1 MTFKPL
7 SIGLLPLLLC
17 ASMANAEDRITE
29 GSRTTINVP
38 DIPAALLSRTK
49 QFANIRAARSL
60 SWHHSGEQLLISTRL
75 GNTSQLHGLSAPLG
89 MRQQITFFDEPISG
103 GVFSPVDDRIMFGRD
118 VGGDENFQGFL
129 LNSKDG
135 VTTQFTPS
143 GSRNTSFVWSSSGEQ
158 IAFQSNQDNAT
169 RFDIWITSADA
180 PENSRMLVQ
189 GTGFYWSPVEFSS
202 DDQKLLV
209 INSVSAI
216 DRRLHVVDVSSGEM
230 TRIGPDATVNW
241 SGALFN
247 QDDSGVYAVA
257 DLDSEYR
264 QLQYIDLE
272 SGEITTLSAG
282 INWDV
287 SSIGISPNGRTLA
300 FVTNEDGYSRVYL
313 LNTRNNTFKPAK
325 GIPDGVIY
333 GLNFA
338 ADNRSLAMTINRAN
352 LPANVYVYDVRRDNT
367 TQWTKGEIGGL
378 DTDKFVEPTLTRY
391 PAWDEV
397 DSDPRQ
403 IPLFVYKPHSPTGKL
418 PVVIRIHGGPA
429 GQSRPTFSSRTQLL
443 TEQLDAAILVP
454 NVRGSTGYGKTF
466 VELDNGVKR
475 EDSVRDIGSL
485 LDWIA
490 TQPDLDPE
498 RVAVVG
504 GSYGGYMVLAS
515 MTHYSD
521 RLKAG
526 INLFGLS
533 NLVTFLENTADYRRD
548 HRRNEYGDERIPE
561 VRDYLLKTA
570 PMNNAEEI
578 TKPLFV
584 LQGLNDPRVPAS
596 ESEQIVEKVRSAGT
610 PVWYLLW
617 DNEGHGFRKKPN
629 QIYSEAAMAQFL
641 KEHL

>member
-1 MTFKPL
+1 MKFKPL
-7 SIGLLPLLLC
+7 LLALCLPL
-17 ASMANAEDRITE
+17 ASLEIHAGDRITE
-29 GSRTTINVP
+29 GHRTTLNVP
-38 DIPAALLSRTK
+38 DIPGPLLSRAK
-49 QFANIRAARSL
+49 QFTDIRAARSL
-60 SWHHSGEQLLISTRL
+60 SWHHSGEQLLMVTRL
-75 GNTSQLHGLSAPLG
+75 GNTAQLHGLSEPLG
-89 MRQQITFFDEPISG
+89 MRQQITFFDEPVSN

-129 LNSKDG
+129 LDSNDG

-143 GSRNTSFVWSSSGEQ
+143 GSRNTSFVWSSSGEH
-158 IAFQSNQDNAT
+158 IAFQSNQDDAA
-169 RFDIWITSADA
+169 RFDIWMTRAND
-180 PENSRMLVQ
+180 PRDSRMIVK
-189 GTGFYWSPVEFSS
+189 GTGFYWSPVEFSR
-202 DDQKLLV
+202 DDKKLLV
-209 INSVSAI
+209 INSVSAV
-216 DRRLHVVDVSSGEM
+216 DRRLHVVDIESGEM
-230 TRIGPDATVNW
+230 KRIGPNETVNW
-241 SGALFN
+241 TGAQFN
-247 QDDSGVYAVA
+247 RDGSGVYAVA
-257 DLDSEYR
+257 DLGSEFR

-272 SGEITTLSAG
+272 SGEITTLTSG
-282 INWDV
+282 ISWDV
-287 SSIGISPNGRTLA
+287 SSIESSPNGRTLA
-300 FVTNEDGYSRVYL
+300 FITNEDGYSRVYL
-313 LNTRNNTFKPAK
+313 LNTRNNEYKLAK

-333 GLNFA
+333 GLSFA

-352 LPANVYVYDVRRDNT
+352 LPANVYVYDTRRAQT
-367 TQWTKGEIGGL
+367 TQWTKGEVGGL
-378 DTDKFVEPTLTRY
+378 DTDAFLEPTLTRY

-397 DSDPRQ
+397 DGEPRQ
-403 IPLFVYKPHSPTGKL
+403 IPLFVYKPENTTGKL

-429 GQSRPTFSSRTQLL
+429 GQSRPTFSSRTQMFA
-443 TEQLDAAILVP
+443 EQLGAAVLVP

-466 VELDNGVKR
+466 VKLDNWTKR

-490 TQPDLDPE
+490 TQPDLDSE
-498 RVAVVG
+498 RVAVTG

-561 VRDYLLKTA
+561 VREYLTKTA
-570 PMNNAEEI
+570 PMNNADKI

-596 ESEQIVEKVRSAGT
+596 ESEQIVEKVQSIGT
-610 PVWYLLW
+610 PVWHLLW

-629 QIYSEAAMAQFL
+629 QIYSEAAMVQFL